1 MGEVYIRL
9 VKLPATVR
17 GVTVA
22 DENGDYN
29 IYINSLLSSDQQQLV
44 LRHEMTHVRRDDF
57 GSIDDIFDIEDM
69 AP

>member
-1 MGEVYIRL
+1 MSEVYVRIVR
-9 VKLPATVR
+9 LPATVR

-44 LRHEMTHVRRDDF
+44 LRHEMTHVNRNDF
-57 GSIDDIFDIEDM
+57 DSFTDIFDIEDM